1 MSKDS
6 ARRRRYKSEQKERR
20 KLNRQAMVTSV
31 IFCIIFVFMA
41 GFYLNFIVNKSQ
53 DIIKDTHNER
63 VAEKAKTIIRGT
75 IYAEGGEKLA
85 YTDTNST
92 EEDLSDDTRKYPYGK
107 TFAQVIGY
115 STKGFTG
122 LEQRCNSDLSTEGTT
137 EIEKIA
143 NDFSNTTV
151 SGCNVYTT
159 LNVKLQKKAYESI
172 GSDKGAVF
180 IMDPSTGAVL
190 TTASKPSFNPEKLDK
205 IWDDISTDN
214 ENSPLLNRATLGLYT
229 PGSTFKIVTTLA
241 YMNQHYNNFSY
252 YCQGRALFHN
262 FKINCFDGH
271 AHGSED
277 FEHAFANSCNSA
289 FSTMGDKLNLKKYIK
304 TVNGLL
310 FNEIIPFDNFN
321 TSDSNYC
328 KKSRFVLNENST
340 QAEVAQTSIGQGE
353 TLVTPAHMAMLAAAI
368 ANKGVL
374 MKPYMIDKVENSNG
388 TIVSQAEQTEC
399 KKLMTK
405 AQAKQL
411 QEYMSAVCDY
421 GTARIFSGSS
431 YEVYGKT
438 GTAELD
444 KNNNV
449 NSWFVGYAKK
459 GKKQLAIAVV
469 YENIKDGT
477 ISAKECAKEIFDD
490 YFK

>member
-1 MSKDS
+1 
-6 ARRRRYKSEQKERR
+6 
-20 KLNRQAMVTSV
+20 MVTSV

-115 STKGFTG
+115 TTKGFTG

-241 YMNQHYNNFSY
+241 YMNQHKNDYNNFSY

-289 FSTMGDKLNLKKYIK
+289 FSTMGDELNLKKYIK

-405 AQAKQL
+405 SQAKQL